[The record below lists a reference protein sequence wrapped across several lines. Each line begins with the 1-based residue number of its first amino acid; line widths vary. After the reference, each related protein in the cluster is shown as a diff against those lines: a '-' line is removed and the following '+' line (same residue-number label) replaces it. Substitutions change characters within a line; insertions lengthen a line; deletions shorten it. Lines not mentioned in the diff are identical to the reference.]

1 MASIPSTRTRS
12 LRPATR
18 EAIYGYAMASPWL
31 LGFAVFTV
39 FPMVAALVLSFFRID
54 FLTETQFIGL
64 SWWDSVFSDRIVR
77 KAFYNTGVYV
87 VAVVP
92 LNTVLALMI
101 AVLLNQGIAGQS
113 IWRTIYY
120 LPSVVSGVAV
130 SLLWQ
135 WLYHP
140 EVGLINSMLYR
151 IGIQGPRWIY
161 SEEWAMPAVV
171 IMTLWGAGAAMLI
184 YLAGLRDIPTSL
196 YEAAEIDGA
205 GPVRRFFRITLPM
218 LSPTIF
224 FNVIMNIIAAWQVFT
239 QAFVMT
245 DGGPNNATLTMV
257 LHIYR
262 TAFENFYFGYA
273 SAQAWHCLLSLWF
286 SY

>member
-1 MASIPSTRTRS
+1 
-12 LRPATR
+12 
-18 EAIYGYAMASPWL
+18 
-31 LGFAVFTV
+31 
-39 FPMVAALVLSFFRID
+39 
-54 FLTETQFIGL
+54 
-64 SWWDSVFSDRIVR
+64 
-77 KAFYNTGVYV
+77 
-87 VAVVP
+87 
-92 LNTVLALMI
+92 
-101 AVLLNQGIAGQS
+101 
-113 IWRTIYY
+113 
-120 LPSVVSGVAV
+120 
-130 SLLWQ
+130 
-135 WLYHP
+135 
-140 EVGLINSMLYR
+140 
-151 IGIQGPRWIY
+151 
-161 SEEWAMPAVV
+161 MPAVV

-273 SAQAWHCLLSLWF
+273 SAQAWALFIVIMVFVLIALKTSRSWVH
-286 SY
+286 YDRV